1 MRRSHSVAAFGLGAL
16 LGLVPT
22 AAPAATEVVFLDGA
36 YLRSI
41 PVADLEHLAA
51 TGETRGLLR
60 ELVDA
65 GRQKPEQVA
74 QLLNVA
80 IPLPLVPTSRL
91 LNSTAGK
98 AILGRVAL
106 ILFPLRAPTEA
117 LPALR
122 AATINGLVSG
132 KGSLTTIGF
141 LRAFPNRDMAVS
153 LPALQAAMH
162 EVEAMG
168 GIVKGFLTSD
178 IKSNVKSGSR

>member
-1 MRRSHSVAAFGLGAL
+1 MRRSHSVAALGLGAL
-16 LGLVPT
+16 LGLVPA
-22 AAPAATEVVFLDGA
+22 AAPAATEVVFVDGA

-41 PVADLEHLAA
+41 PVADLEHLAT
-51 TGETRGLLR
+51 TGQTRGLLA
-60 ELVDA
+60 ELIDA

-74 QLLNVA
+74 QLLNMSV
-80 IPLPLVPTSRL
+80 PLPLVSTSRL
-91 LNSTAGK
+91 LNSPAGK
-98 AILGRVAL
+98 EILGRVAL

-168 GIVKGFLTSD
+168 GIVKGFLSAD
-178 IKSNVKSGSR
+178 IKSNLKSSAK